1 MNNSARHQYNI
12 KMLTHHTNRQD
23 ILTFADKYTNI
34 LGFSKLHI
42 KYYFFS
48 KLKYFRDSLSICV
61 TIQQS

>member
-42 KYYFFS
+42 KYYFFFEI
-48 KLKYFRDSLSICV
+48 KVF
-61 TIQQS
+61 